1 MENITRLISQE
12 RNGSPITEAYRSLRT
27 NIQFCFP
34 EGDMKVILVTSAQQG
49 EGKSTIASNLAI
61 VMAQSNKKVL
71 IIDCDLRK
79 PKIHAIFG
87 LINKK
92 GLTNAL
98 VEGIDYHTL
107 LQPSGIDDITILT
120 AGAKTPRP
128 AEILGSPKMVEIINE
143 LKTEFDVILLDTSPI
158 IPVTD
163 AAVLSSCADGTV
175 LIVEYGRVNYDVVQ
189 RAKDLLEMGGTRVLG
204 VVFNKVPKF
213 SGQYYYYYYYGSRAS
228 SEKKGK
234 VSKRRKD
241 KDINKDITN
250 T

>member
-1 MENITRLISQE
+1 MDNMTRLVSHE

-34 EGDMKVILVTSAQQG
+34 EGDMKVILSTSAQQG
-49 EGKSTIASNLAI
+49 EGKSTVTSNLAI

-71 IIDCDLRK
+71 LIDCDLRK
-79 PKIHAIFG
+79 PKVHTIFG

-107 LQPSGIDDITILT
+107 LQSSGIEGITILT

-128 AEILGSPKMVEIINE
+128 TEILGSPKMAEIINE
-143 LKTEFDVILLDTSPI
+143 LKMEFDIILLDTSPI

-163 AAVLSSCADGTV
+163 AAVLSRCADGIV
-175 LIVEYGRVNYDVVQ
+175 LVVEYGRVNYDILQ
-189 RAKDLLEMGGTRVLG
+189 KAKDLLEMGGTRVLG

-213 SGQYYYYYYYGSRAS
+213 AGHYYYYYGSRS
-228 SEKKGK
+228 SDEKKEK
-234 VSKRRKD
+234 TSKRRKD
-241 KDINKDITN
+241 KRNIQSE
-250 T
+250 

>member
-1 MENITRLISQE
+1 MDNLVRLVSQE
-12 RNGSPITEAYRSLRT
+12 RSGSPITEAYRSLRT

-34 EGDMKVILVTSAQQG
+34 EGDMKVILATSAQPG
-49 EGKSTIASNLAI
+49 EGKSTVTSNLAI

-71 IIDCDLRK
+71 LIDCDLRK
-79 PKIHAIFG
+79 PKIHTIFG

-107 LQPSGIDDITILT
+107 LQSSGIEGITILT

-128 AEILGSPKMVEIINE
+128 TEILGSPKMVEIIDE

-163 AAVLSSCADGTV
+163 AAVLSRCADGIV
-175 LIVEYGRVNYDVVQ
+175 LVVEYGRVNYNILQ

-204 VVFNKVPKF
+204 VVFNKIPKF
-213 SGQYYYYYYYGSRAS
+213 SGQYYYYYYYGSRSS

-234 VSKRRKD
+234 TSKRRKG
-241 KDINKDITN
+241 KDIANI
-250 T
+250 